1 MAGASGGRDQSDIF
15 KSVTGYYQ
23 RQQVRK
29 GGLIMYES
37 LQQMREACEE
47 KGSAFWELVMEEE
60 VNEKQSTGEEVFGIM
75 QSMYHAMVQADEN
88 YHDEKS
94 SSGMVGG
101 AGILMERWNDQEKT
115 LAGRF
120 LGQVMERALKM
131 AESNACMKRIVAAP
145 TAGSCGILPAVLI
158 TYHREENCPEE
169 QIVQGLFVAAGIG
182 GIIAQRASIAGA
194 QGGCQA
200 EIGSASAMA
209 AGALTYLR
217 GGNLQQIYDA
227 VALALKGLLGLVCD
241 PVAGLVEVPCVKR
254 NVIGA
259 VNAVTCSDM
268 AMAGIQSFIPVDQ
281 VIDAMDEIGRN
292 MPCQYRETSEGGL
305 AATPAGKAVSL

>member
-1 MAGASGGRDQSDIF
+1 MVISMF
-15 KSVTGYYQ
+15 
-23 RQQVRK
+23 
-29 GGLIMYES
+29 ES
-37 LQQMREACEE
+37 LQQMQEICEE
-47 KGSAFWELVMEEE
+47 KGISFWELVMQEE
-60 VNEKQSTGEEVFGIM
+60 VNEKQSTPEEVFDMM
-75 QSMYHAMVQADEN
+75 QEMYHAMVLADEG
-88 YHDEKS
+88 YQQEKS

-101 AGILMERWNDQEKT
+101 AGALMAGWNRNGKT
-115 LAGRF
+115 LAGPF

-145 TAGSCGILPAVLI
+145 TAGSCGVLPAVLI
-158 TYHREENCPEE
+158 TYQKEENCPEE
-169 QIVQGLFVAAGIG
+169 EVVKALFVSAGIG
-182 GIIAQRASIAGA
+182 GIIASRASIAGA

-209 AGALTYLR
+209 AGALTFLR
-217 GGNLQQIYDA
+217 GGNLQQIYEA
-227 VALALKGLLGLVCD
+227 AALALKGLLGLVCD

-259 VNAVTCSDM
+259 VNAVTSSDM
-268 AMAGIQSFIPVDQ
+268 AMAGICSFIPVDQ

-305 AATPAGKAVSL
+305 AATPAGKSVTL

>member
-1 MAGASGGRDQSDIF
+1 MVIHMF
-15 KSVTGYYQ
+15 
-23 RQQVRK
+23 
-29 GGLIMYES
+29 ES
-37 LQQMREACEE
+37 LEQMQEICEE
-47 KGSAFWELVMEEE
+47 KGISFWELVMQEE
-60 VNEKQSTGEEVFGIM
+60 VNEKQSTPEKIFGM
-75 QSMYHAMVQADEN
+75 MHEMYQSMVLADEG
-88 YHDEKS
+88 YQQEKS

-101 AGILMERWNDQEKT
+101 AGAFMAEWNRKGRT
-115 LAGRF
+115 LAGPF

-145 TAGSCGILPAVLI
+145 TAGSCGVLPAVLI
-158 TYHREENCPEE
+158 TYQKEENCPEE
-169 QIVQGLFVAAGIG
+169 EVVKALFVSAGIG
-182 GIIAQRASIAGA
+182 GIIASRASIAGA

-200 EIGSASAMA
+200 EIGSASGMA
-209 AGALTYLR
+209 AGALTFLR
-217 GGNLQQIYDA
+217 GGNLQQIYEA
-227 VALALKGLLGLVCD
+227 AALALKGLLGLVCD

-268 AMAGIQSFIPVDQ
+268 AMAGIGSFIPVDQ

-305 AATPAGKAVSL
+305 AATPAGKAVTLQ

>member
-1 MAGASGGRDQSDIF
+1 MF
-15 KSVTGYYQ
+15 
-23 RQQVRK
+23 
-29 GGLIMYES
+29 ES
-37 LQQMREACEE
+37 LQQMQEICEE
-47 KGSAFWELVMEEE
+47 KGISFWELVMQEE
-60 VNEKQSTGEEVFGIM
+60 VNEKQSTPEKIFGMM
-75 QSMYHAMVQADEN
+75 QEMYHAMVLADEG
-88 YHDEKS
+88 YQQEKS

-101 AGILMERWNDQEKT
+101 AGALMAECNQGGKT
-115 LAGRF
+115 LAGPF

-145 TAGSCGILPAVLI
+145 TAGSCGVLPAVLI
-158 TYHREENCPEE
+158 TYQKEENCPEE
-169 QIVQGLFVAAGIG
+169 EVVKALFVSAGIG
-182 GIIAQRASIAGA
+182 GIIASRASIAGA

-209 AGALTYLR
+209 AGALTFLR
-217 GGNLQQIYDA
+217 GGNLQQIYEA
-227 VALALKGLLGLVCD
+227 AALALKGLLGLVCD

-268 AMAGIQSFIPVDQ
+268 AMAGICSFIPVDQ

-305 AATPAGKAVSL
+305 AVTPAGKAVILQ

>member
-1 MAGASGGRDQSDIF
+1 MQ
-15 KSVTGYYQ
+15 
-23 RQQVRK
+23 
-29 GGLIMYES
+29 
-37 LQQMREACEE
+37 
-47 KGSAFWELVMEEE
+47 EE
-60 VNEKQSTGEEVFGIM
+60 VNEKQSTPEEIFQMM
-75 QSMYHAMVQADEN
+75 QEMYRAMVLADEG
-88 YHDEKS
+88 YRSEKS

-101 AGILMERWNDQEKT
+101 AGERMDRWNREGKT
-115 LAGRF
+115 LAGPF

-145 TAGSCGILPAVLI
+145 TAGSCGVLPAVLI
-158 TYHREENCPEE
+158 TYQKEEACPEE
-169 QIVQGLFVAAGIG
+169 EIVKGLFVAAGIG
-182 GIIAQRASIAGA
+182 EIIAARASIAGA

-209 AGALTYLR
+209 AGALTFLR
-217 GGNLQQIYDA
+217 GGSLQQIYEA
-227 VALALKGLLGLVCD
+227 AALALKGLLGLVCD

-268 AMAGIQSFIPVDQ
+268 AMAGIGSFIPVDQ

-305 AATPAGKAVSL
+305 AATPAGREVALR

>member
-1 MAGASGGRDQSDIF
+1 MF
-15 KSVTGYYQ
+15 
-23 RQQVRK
+23 
-29 GGLIMYES
+29 ES
-37 LQQMREACEE
+37 LQQMQEICEE
-47 KGSAFWELVMEEE
+47 KGISFWELVMQEE
-60 VNEKQSTGEEVFGIM
+60 VNEKQSTPEEVFDMM
-75 QSMYHAMVQADEN
+75 QEMYHAMVLADEG
-88 YHDEKS
+88 YQQEKS

-101 AGILMERWNDQEKT
+101 AGALMAGWNRNGKT
-115 LAGRF
+115 LAGPF

-145 TAGSCGILPAVLI
+145 TAGSCGVLPAVLI
-158 TYHREENCPEE
+158 TYQKEENCPEE
-169 QIVQGLFVAAGIG
+169 EVVKALFVSAGIG
-182 GIIAQRASIAGA
+182 GIIASRASIAGA

-209 AGALTYLR
+209 AGALTFLR
-217 GGNLQQIYDA
+217 GGNLQQIYEA
-227 VALALKGLLGLVCD
+227 AALALKGLLGLVCD

-259 VNAVTCSDM
+259 VNAVTSSDM
-268 AMAGIQSFIPVDQ
+268 AMAGICSFIPVDQ

-305 AATPAGKAVSL
+305 AATPAGKSVTL

>member
-1 MAGASGGRDQSDIF
+1 MF
-15 KSVTGYYQ
+15 
-23 RQQVRK
+23 
-29 GGLIMYES
+29 ES
-37 LQQMREACEE
+37 LQQLQEICEE
-47 KGSAFWELVMEEE
+47 KGISFWELVMQEE
-60 VNEKQSTGEEVFGIM
+60 VNEKQSTPEEVFDMM
-75 QSMYHAMVQADEN
+75 QEMYHAMVLADEG
-88 YHDEKS
+88 YQQEKS

-101 AGILMERWNDQEKT
+101 AGALMTGWNRNGKT
-115 LAGRF
+115 LAGPF

-145 TAGSCGILPAVLI
+145 TAGSCGVLPAVLI
-158 TYHREENCPEE
+158 TYQKEENCPEE
-169 QIVQGLFVAAGIG
+169 EVVKALFVSAGIG
-182 GIIAQRASIAGA
+182 GIIASRASIAGA

-209 AGALTYLR
+209 AGALTFLR
-217 GGNLQQIYDA
+217 GGNLQQIYEA
-227 VALALKGLLGLVCD
+227 AALALKGLLGLVCD

-268 AMAGIQSFIPVDQ
+268 AMAGICSFIPVDQ

-305 AATPAGKAVSL
+305 AATPAGKAVTL